1 MGNVPLLV
9 LFASAMGL
17 SIFLSL
23 PIVLAKSYAS
33 RTMAFLNAAA
43 IGILIFLLA
52 DVFSDA
58 AVVIYTNPL
67 SPYLADTGY
76 AVAFVLAVV
85 LCFLLLFG
93 VEHRSSSKSL
103 TPTMTAL
110 IVALAIGFQNLTE
123 GLVFGAF
130 WALGAVGP
138 LTVVFVGFFLQNVT
152 EGFPIAAPLL
162 NRSERRIGLLVAFYL
177 IGGLP
182 TIIGG
187 IAGYYYTNNL
197 LLVIFDA
204 LAIGAIL
211 YCILPML
218 RQAFRPSDDPRAT
231 YVKQQLTYLGILA
244 GFAVGFL
251 VNAV

>member
-1 MGNVPLLV
+1 MDGFLELV
-9 LFASAMGL
+9 LLATVMGL

-23 PIVLAKSYAS
+23 PVVLAKSYAS
-33 RTMAFLNAAA
+33 RTMTVLNAAA

-58 AVVIYTNPL
+58 ATVIYTNPS
-67 SPYLADTGY
+67 SPYLGNPEYTA
-76 AVAFVLAVV
+76 AFLIPLV
-85 LCFLLLFG
+85 LCFLVLFW
-93 VEHRSSSKSL
+93 VEHRSRTLTL
-103 TPTMTAL
+103 TPMMTSL

-130 WALGAVGP
+130 WAIGAIGP

-152 EGFPIAAPLL
+152 EGFPIGAPLL
-162 NRSERRIGLLVAFYL
+162 GRGDRRILLLAAMFL

-187 IAGYYYTNNL
+187 VVGYFYTNQL
-197 LLVIFDA
+197 LLVVFDA

-218 RQAFRPSDDPRAT
+218 RSAFRPSDDPVQTFAR
-231 YVKQQLTYLGILA
+231 QRLTYLGILA
-244 GFAVGFL
+244 GFALGFL